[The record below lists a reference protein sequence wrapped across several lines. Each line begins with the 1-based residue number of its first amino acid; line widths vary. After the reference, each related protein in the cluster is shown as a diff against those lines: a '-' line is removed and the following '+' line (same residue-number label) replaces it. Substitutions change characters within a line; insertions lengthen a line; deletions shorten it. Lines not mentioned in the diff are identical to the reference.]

1 MYSTLLMAATA
12 VQGSSEWSP
21 KVAIVMII
29 CNILAIAFGKA
40 TIQQQNVG
48 PALPSPALFGGMG
61 LGALL
66 GTTSFGHVLGAG
78 VILGLS
84 VSELSKYVLIF
95 SIGGQKSPISFV
107 KNSGV
112 YNKYD
117 LTSKKFFL
125 VR

>member
-48 PALPSPALFGGMG
+48 PTLPSPA
-61 LGALL
+61 
-66 GTTSFGHVLGAG
+66 
-78 VILGLS
+78 
-84 VSELSKYVLIF
+84 
-95 SIGGQKSPISFV
+95 
-107 KNSGV
+107 
-112 YNKYD
+112 
-117 LTSKKFFL
+117 
-125 VR
+125 